1 MIKKGIIAMVAI
13 VAVVGLVYA
22 AYDDP
27 GKDASNDSE
36 YMKHPDHDNSS
47 DDSTLISASLA
58 KKLAERYIEEPG
70 ATPGTPQLLTSGK
83 KRIYLVPVIYQ
94 GEKVGEIEIDAE
106 TGKNLGGSGGAP
118 CISLNRFLNNLFHPP
133 LFFFKKNG

>member
-13 VAVVGLVYA
+13 VAVAGLVYA

-27 GKDASNDSE
+27 GKDTSNDSE
-36 YMKHPDHDNSS
+36 YMKHPDHDNSSDYTS

-70 ATPGTPQLLTSGK
+70 ATPGIPQLLTSGK

-118 CISLNRFLNNLFHPP
+118 
-133 LFFFKKNG
+133 